1 MSDSDGRLGIADRT
15 LARVGLST
23 MRAKLY
29 AGFAGVIGLLV
40 AFGFVALTALDN
52 SVDSASATNTEYIGA
67 MDTVASLRA
76 DIVSLQPSTDAWL
89 DGVEGYEEPPA
100 LPALAEFSDV
110 PIPLEMAGNL
120 DAAVAGVAKVYD
132 EILATAAFSMEEAH
146 EILEH
151 EFPSAITDADVALRA
166 VADVLISD
174 SASEVVAIESGAE
187 NVRMVLILMLIIA
200 GIAALLIARYLTQS
214 TSTAVLHLTDTAR
227 RIAHTDLQQLVAA
240 TGALANGDLKASLA
254 ISTEPI
260 PVAWT
265 GELGDVAE
273 EFNVM
278 IARLREAGGSF
289 EAMTASL
296 RRLVGEAE
304 EVSRAVET
312 GAASL
317 ATNAGDAAG
326 SSREM
331 ARSVDQMAARAT
343 DQADITRQTATKAA
357 AIVSDVSAT
366 NAAAN
371 AALQETEQAI
381 EVAHSG
387 LSDIT
392 SAQRAMD
399 SVTEAIG
406 GVAGTIG
413 DLDRQSREVE
423 EIVDLIKAIAS
434 QTNLLALNAAIEA
447 ARAGEMG
454 RGFAVV
460 ADEVKSL
467 AEESASSSERIAG
480 IVGRM
485 RAQVGG
491 VMQAVATGKEN
502 ADTGRETVE
511 TAGQAF
517 SSITSSVAA
526 IQERI
531 GGVTSAAGR
540 IQMAVGAIDENIGKL
555 VDVAASN
562 MEASQTVAATS
573 QQSAA
578 VAEEIKSTADDLADS
593 AGRLNS
599 ELRNLSTG

>member
-1 MSDSDGRLGIADRT
+1 MMDL
-15 LARVGLST
+15 V
-23 MRAKLY
+23 
-29 AGFAGVIGLLV
+29 FQGVLDPVIHA
-40 AFGFVALTALDN
+40 AF
-52 SVDSASATNTEYIGA
+52 
-67 MDTVASLRA
+67 
-76 DIVSLQPSTDAWL
+76 
-89 DGVEGYEEPPA
+89 
-100 LPALAEFSDV
+100 
-110 PIPLEMAGNL
+110 PLEQAR
-120 DAAVAGVAKVYD
+120 
-132 EILATAAFSMEEAH
+132 EAH

-151 EFPSAITDADVALRA
+151 EFPGAITDADVALRA

-174 SASEVVAIESGAE
+174 SASRIVAIESGAE
-187 NVRMVLILMLIIA
+187 NVRMALIVMLVVA

-240 TGALANGDLKASLA
+240 TGALANGDLKASLT

-381 EVAHSG
+381 EVARTG

-423 EIVDLIKAIAS
+423 EIVDLMR
-434 QTNLLALNAAIEA
+434 QTYCRSIGATISTIQ
-447 ARAGEMG
+447 
-454 RGFAVV
+454 V
-460 ADEVKSL
+460 A
-467 AEESASSSERIAG
+467 
-480 IVGRM
+480 
-485 RAQVGG
+485 
-491 VMQAVATGKEN
+491 
-502 ADTGRETVE
+502 
-511 TAGQAF
+511 
-517 SSITSSVAA
+517 
-526 IQERI
+526 
-531 GGVTSAAGR
+531 
-540 IQMAVGAIDENIGKL
+540 
-555 VDVAASN
+555 
-562 MEASQTVAATS
+562 
-573 QQSAA
+573 
-578 VAEEIKSTADDLADS
+578 
-593 AGRLNS
+593 
-599 ELRNLSTG
+599 